1 MTNFAVNAG
10 PNPVQEEAV
19 QDEVDQSESSKAE
32 AVRLAAEAT
41 SSLVLRLLLDQAFF
55 ELQWRGS
62 ISDTSSHNW
71 LPVNDDDDVEIVDEL
86 IPWFQ
91 CCFLCRDQDFRS
103 PEELVAHVRRREHPD
118 FPDYY
123 DDDEDRERF
132 IQADKDYDQNKAGK
146 KSK

>member
-1 MTNFAVNAG
+1 M
-10 PNPVQEEAV
+10 QEEA
-19 QDEVDQSESSKAE
+19 DQSESPKAE
-32 AVRLAAEAT
+32 VVRSASETT
-41 SSLVLRLLLDQAFF
+41 SSIVRLLLDRTFY

>member
-1 MTNFAVNAG
+1 MTNFAVIAG
-10 PNPVQEEAV
+10 LNPLQGEG
-19 QDEVDQSESSKAE
+19 DQSEPPKTEGDCSE
-32 AVRLAAEAT
+32 AEAT
-41 SSLVLRLLLDQAFF
+41 SSIVLRQLLARTFF
-55 ELQWRGS
+55 ELEWRGS

-91 CCFLCRDQDFRS
+91 RCFLCRDQDFRS